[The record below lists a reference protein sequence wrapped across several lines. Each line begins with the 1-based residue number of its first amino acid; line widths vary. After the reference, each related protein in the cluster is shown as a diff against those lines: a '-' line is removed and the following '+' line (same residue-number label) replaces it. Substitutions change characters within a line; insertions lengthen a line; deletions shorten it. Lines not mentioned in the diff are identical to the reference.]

1 MYRKE
6 SNMAKVQKYSDADFA
21 RFESPG
27 PAYNRNAARKIEE
40 VPPLRRPSGKP
51 DMHLVQ
57 KKKKTAAEAKREM
70 QLASRKA
77 AKILVISIFL
87 LSMLAAL
94 LYSRLRV
101 DELTREVNTVTSQ
114 LTEAQGENVRLSM
127 KLDSMISLE
136 HVEEY
141 AENTLGMTKVEG
153 YQMEYID
160 LSGDDK
166 VMLSGDK
173 TLSADNETSL
183 IEKLKAYLNVE

>member
-1 MYRKE
+1 M
-6 SNMAKVQKYSDADFA
+6 
-21 RFESPG
+21 
-27 PAYNRNAARKIEE
+27 
-40 VPPLRRPSGKP
+40 
-51 DMHLVQ
+51 Q

-77 AKILVISIFL
+77 AKILAISIFL

-160 LSGDDK
+160 LSGSDK
-166 VMLSGDK
+166 VVLSGDK

>member
-1 MYRKE
+1 M
-6 SNMAKVQKYSDADFA
+6 
-21 RFESPG
+21 
-27 PAYNRNAARKIEE
+27 
-40 VPPLRRPSGKP
+40 
-51 DMHLVQ
+51 Q

-77 AKILVISIFL
+77 AKILAISIFL

-101 DELTREVNTVTSQ
+101 DELTREVNTVTSR

-160 LSGDDK
+160 LSGSDK
-166 VMLSGDK
+166 VVLSGDK

>member
-1 MYRKE
+1 MIEFDR
-6 SNMAKVQKYSDADFA
+6 FA
-21 RFESPG
+21 VGR
-27 PAYNRNAARKIEE
+27 
-40 VPPLRRPSGKP
+40 V
-51 DMHLVQ
+51 VQ

-77 AKILVISIFL
+77 AKILAISIFL

-101 DELTREVNTVTSQ
+101 DELTREVNTVTSR

-160 LSGDDK
+160 LSGSDK
-166 VMLSGDK
+166 VVLSGDK

>member
-1 MYRKE
+1 
-6 SNMAKVQKYSDADFA
+6 
-21 RFESPG
+21 
-27 PAYNRNAARKIEE
+27 
-40 VPPLRRPSGKP
+40 
-51 DMHLVQ
+51 MHLVQ

-77 AKILVISIFL
+77 AKILAISIFL

-101 DELTREVNTVTSQ
+101 DELTREVNTVTSR

-160 LSGDDK
+160 LSGSDK
-166 VMLSGDK
+166 VVLSGDK